1 MDILYV
7 VTGFF
12 VGLAVGLT
20 GIGGGAL
27 MTPILVLGFKVPV
40 IVAVATDLVYAALTK
55 SAAVYIYARR
65 GVVRWEIVRWLLAG
79 SLPGSLL
86 TVAFLDYLSMT
97 DVMDRMLKGAL
108 GIALAL
114 SSIMLLSKRQLH
126 QIAKGERFP
135 VLRDFLR
142 RWRRI
147 ITSLVGFLL
156 GVLVTLSSVGAGTLG
171 TAVLIVLFPGLSV
184 AGLVGTELAHAVVL
198 ASVAGFG
205 HWTMGSVDYN
215 LLFALLCG
223 SLPGVWLGG
232 HLGFRLPER
241 IVRPVIA
248 GFLAFL
254 AFRLIL
260 S

>member
-7 VTGFF
+7 IAGFF

-40 IVAVATDLVYAALTK
+40 TVAVATDLAYAALTK
-55 SAAVYIYARR
+55 SAAVTIYARR
-65 GVVRWEIVRWLLAG
+65 RAVRWEIVRWLLTG

-86 TVAFLDYLSMT
+86 TLVFLDYLRMT
-97 DVMDRMLKGAL
+97 DGMDRMLKGAL
-108 GIALAL
+108 GIALTL
-114 SSIMLLSKRQLH
+114 SAVVLLSKRQLR
-126 QIAKGERFP
+126 QIAQGERFP
-135 VLRDFLR
+135 RLRGHLR
-142 RWRRI
+142 RWRRS
-147 ITSLVGFLL
+147 ITTLIGFLL

-171 TAVLIVLFPGLSV
+171 TAVLIVLYPGLAVPS
-184 AGLVGTELAHAVVL
+184 LVGTELAHAVVL
-198 ASVAGFG
+198 AAVAGLG
-205 HWTMGSVDYN
+205 YWTLGSVDYT

-248 GFLAFL
+248 GFLVFL
-254 AFRLIL
+254 AYRLFL
-260 S
+260 P